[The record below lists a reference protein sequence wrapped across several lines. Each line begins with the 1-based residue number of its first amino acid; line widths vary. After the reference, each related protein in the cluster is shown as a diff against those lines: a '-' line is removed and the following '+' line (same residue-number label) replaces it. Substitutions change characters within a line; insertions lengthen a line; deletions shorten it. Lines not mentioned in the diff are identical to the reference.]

1 MQRSTSG
8 VRRSSEQATA
18 LLRLTSR
25 TTRRSSLQGLHLPRL
40 LLLEM
45 AKREAPSDRDSLAPL
60 APEKL
65 KTLLAQVMQENS
77 VVKATQLFL
86 EMVQPVPANRRL
98 GKEDLDLLRME
109 LRLVRARLLAARA
122 KPQDSRRR

>member
-1 MQRSTSG
+1 MT
-8 VRRSSEQATA
+8 
-18 LLRLTSR
+18 LREN
-25 TTRRSSLQGLHLPRL
+25 LPR
-40 LLLEM
+40 
-45 AKREAPSDRDSLAPL
+45 
-60 APEKL
+60 
-65 KTLLAQVMQENS
+65 
-77 VVKATQLFL
+77 KATQLFL